1 MFVLVS
7 SQDSNSSRLS
17 GRSLDFLC
25 SDSRFGAPPG
35 GMPSENSAFAGT
47 DALLPNGQ
55 PNLYSVA
62 GNQIHG
68 ERLKKQNLVDSEWWA
83 RHRRVADLKFQ
94 YAVGA
99 VPDKKK
105 LVWPEQPKMK
115 LGLEA
120 ADSVSDAEFLRMSTM
135 QSDFYWGQTS
145 ELWDYYNKTGALQKK
160 TYNKKGLPNCAHGS
174 RTSRRRSARAFPRPP
189 LTSRR
194 RPLRCRLRGDA
205 ARHQRGRHRL
215 LLQSALTLRMPR
227 AGAWSVAAPRHA
239 GQQLAAMAGPQ
250 CAQRGLSTS
259 QESALV
265 CGWGPHL
272 RVVLLAALG
281 CIIEAKD

>member
-1 MFVLVS
+1 
-7 SQDSNSSRLS
+7 
-17 GRSLDFLC
+17 
-25 SDSRFGAPPG
+25 
-35 GMPSENSAFAGT
+35 MPSENSAFAGT

-160 TYNKKGLPNCAHGS
+160 TYNKKGLPNRAHGS
-174 RTSRRRSARAFPRPP
+174 RTSRRRSARAFPR
-189 LTSRR
+189 TR
-194 RPLRCRLRGDA
+194 
-205 ARHQRGRHRL
+205 
-215 LLQSALTLRMPR
+215 
-227 AGAWSVAAPRHA
+227 
-239 GQQLAAMAGPQ
+239 
-250 CAQRGLSTS
+250 
-259 QESALV
+259 
-265 CGWGPHL
+265 
-272 RVVLLAALG
+272 
-281 CIIEAKD
+281 

>member
-1 MFVLVS
+1 MPPP
-7 SQDSNSSRLS
+7 
-17 GRSLDFLC
+17 G
-25 SDSRFGAPPG
+25 SRFGARRG
-35 GMPSENSAFAGT
+35 LDGMPSENSAFAGT

-160 TYNKKGLPNCAHGS
+160 TYNKKGLPNRAHGP

-215 LLQSALTLRMPR
+215 LLQSTLTLRMPR

-239 GQQLAAMAGPQ
+239 V
-250 CAQRGLSTS
+250 SS
-259 QESALV
+259 
-265 CGWGPHL
+265 
-272 RVVLLAALG
+272 
-281 CIIEAKD
+281 

>member
-1 MFVLVS
+1 MERAQSRGRAIGTPAQRATCARGLGLVTLVVFSAVVVLVS
-7 SQDSNSSRLS
+7 SREKGRTPAAGYVVRGGSR
-17 GRSLDFLC
+17 DFV
-25 SDSRFGAPPG
+25 PPG
-35 GMPSENSAFAGT
+35 QSFRLRESMPSENSAFAGT

-194 RPLRCRLRGDA
+194 RPCVADYGATLHA
-205 ARHQRGRHRL
+205 T
-215 LLQSALTLRMPR
+215 SADGTDFSSR
-227 AGAWSVAAPRHA
+227 AH
-239 GQQLAAMAGPQ
+239 
-250 CAQRGLSTS
+250 
-259 QESALV
+259 
-265 CGWGPHL
+265 
-272 RVVLLAALG
+272 
-281 CIIEAKD
+281 